1 MTIMEENWNYKI
13 DLNEIEASLYG
24 NFELEVNN
32 LCKDVLLV
40 LEEGFI
46 SKSIDYQTN
55 LAQTYDEELKNL
67 VESNKSLKQK
77 IDIKIKTLTQQQTQ
91 YETFKKD
98 QKLLTQEI
106 KETHEAFLMA
116 KKCYKKILKMYF
128 SIESR
133 KNDNQVIFVQFFTE
147 SKKDNENYSVRLI
160 RNIKNGKYEL
170 LSVNPKLKCLKE
182 LQKEM
187 CDTNNVPGVLCAL
200 RQAFLALKDKKS
212 TKTIKTQLE

>member
-1 MTIMEENWNYKI
+1 MEENWNYKI
-13 DLNEIEASLYG
+13 DLNEIEGTLFG
-24 NFELEVNN
+24 NFELEINN
-32 LCKDVLLV
+32 LCKDVLLA
-40 LEEGFI
+40 LEQGFI
-46 SKSIDYQTN
+46 SNPIDYQAN

-67 VESNKSLKQK
+67 VECNKSLKQK
-77 IDIKIKTLTQQQTQ
+77 IDNKIKTLTQQQTQ

-147 SKKDNENYSVRLI
+147 SKKDSENYSVRLI

-170 LSVNPKLKCLKE
+170 QSVNPKLKCFKE
-182 LQKEM
+182 LQKELY
-187 CDTNNVPGVLCAL
+187 DTNNVPGILCTL
-200 RQAFLALKDKKS
+200 RQAFVALKDKKGS
-212 TKTIKTQLE
+212 NKIKTQLE